1 MYLDNIYVYYFK
13 ADDRSVAKRM
23 ISDYDAALADPSRVN
38 RIHRVSHFLLGQD
51 GENLGEDFKTFARGG
66 AMSERLRTEIT
77 AYQACMLDD
86 SAVEGPHAS
95 VSRISKSAASVGAAW
110 WSSTLRFIQNQSCM
124 KVCNEEE
131 ADIFNSLFLNWKVL
145 SQRSPLRYRK
155 TFNRDRRLEDFSIL
169 SIELETTIFAI
180 LSFQKNCILL
190 QIQRQEFL
198 YRSQIRE
205 RFNMTT
211 SDASCEKDL
220 FIHLMFLTQ
229 LVRTASWTHRI

>member
-1 MYLDNIYVYYFK
+1 MYLDNIYVYYFQ

-51 GENLGEDFKTFARGG
+51 GENLGEDFKRFARGG

-155 TFNRDRRLEDFSIL
+155 NIQSRQKTRGFLDFVYRAGDNNL
-169 SIELETTIFAI
+169 W
-180 LSFQKNCILL
+180 
-190 QIQRQEFL
+190 QEFL

>member
-1 MYLDNIYVYYFK
+1 MYLNNIYVYYFK

-51 GENLGEDFKTFARGG
+51 GENLGEDFKRFARGG

-155 TFNRDRRLEDFSIL
+155 NIQSRQKTRGFLDFVYRAGDNNL
-169 SIELETTIFAI
+169 W
-180 LSFQKNCILL
+180 
-190 QIQRQEFL
+190 QEFL